1 MKIILLLI
9 SLILIFRLVKD
20 SHRLS
25 AYQKQKLES
34 VFCWVSY
41 LMIILLAMFRG
52 PHVGIDT
59 MDYIEDYESVKFL
72 TFEEV
77 AIDYE
82 GYVGY
87 YFLSKLFTLL
97 GLPCFVWF
105 GFIELIL
112 VTSISRLFNRYSKD
126 RLYSIVLFLTT
137 GLFMFSLA
145 GLKQTLGLA
154 LVMHAFVFFVSR
166 KHLLTIFFLILA
178 FFIHPASLISLPI
191 FVFYVLRNKKILV
204 PIILSL
210 SAFVCFSELVSVS
223 YLVSLLGYD
232 HYEMYL
238 SVDGSYTKSTLLLY
252 LLLVACTVPFV
263 RLYIQRNPMSRLEF
277 GGAIFTCVFQ
287 FLASFS
293 PSLFRLAFG
302 FMPFLYLYVP
312 NTFNEGRANK
322 LSSFLK
328 LCAIL
333 GPIIFFAYSNR
344 GFVYTFIKL

>member
-9 SLILIFRLVKD
+9 LLVLFFRFLIANLRLNQSQRK
-20 SHRLS
+20 RI
-25 AYQKQKLES
+25 ES
-34 VFCWVSY
+34 VFCWISY

-52 PHVGIDT
+52 PHVGTDT
-59 MDYIEDYESVKFL
+59 VGYIEDYESVKFM
-72 TFEEV
+72 TFEEI
-77 AIDYE
+77 ARDYE

-87 YFLSKLFTLL
+87 YFLSKLFTLM

-112 VTSISRLFNRYSKD
+112 VTSISRLFSRYSKD

-154 LVMHAFVFFVSR
+154 LVIHAFAFFVSQ
-166 KHLLTIFFLILA
+166 KYLLTICLLILA

-191 FVFYVLRNKKILV
+191 FVFYVLRNKKILI
-204 PIILSL
+204 PIILTL
-210 SAFVCFSELVSVS
+210 SAFICFSELMSVS

-238 SVDGSYTKSTLLLY
+238 NTDGSYTMSTLILF
-252 LLLVACTVPFV
+252 LLLVACTIPFIK
-263 RLYIQRNPMSRLEF
+263 RYIQHNPMSRLEF
-277 GGAIFTCVFQ
+277 GGAVFTCVFQ

-302 FMPFLYLYVP
+302 FIPFLYLYVP
-312 NTFNEGRANK
+312 NTFNESYANK
-322 LSSFLK
+322 LSSLLK

-333 GPIIFFAYSNR
+333 GPIIFFIYSNR
-344 GFVYTFIKL
+344 GFVYTFIQL